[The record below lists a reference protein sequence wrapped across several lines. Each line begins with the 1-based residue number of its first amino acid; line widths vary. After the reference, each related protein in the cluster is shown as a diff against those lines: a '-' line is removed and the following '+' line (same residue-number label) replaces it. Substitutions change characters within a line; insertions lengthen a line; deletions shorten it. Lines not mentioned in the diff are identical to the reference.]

1 MDSLLN
7 STFKN
12 PLRNKMKK
20 NKFIIRIILLL
31 LVSNSSTYF
40 SQLPST
46 ILSYESYLKYVREN
60 NPIANRADNIKQ
72 YGELQYRA
80 AKGNF
85 DPFVSGN
92 YENKL
97 LNGTHYYSLV
107 NSSVKIPLFTSQN
120 LKLGYEYGT
129 GVNINP
135 EQFTSSFGLPYIGLE
150 AGLLQGLII
159 DYRRADL
166 MKSKEYVKYYNA
178 ETNNQINGV
187 LYEASVKY
195 FDWLFSL
202 RQVSL
207 NKYFLELAKQR
218 LKGIEALAEIGEK
231 PEMDTVE
238 AAILYQTRLLDYQ
251 NAQIEKQKQ
260 NNDLAIFHSPK
271 NTTNENI
278 EFQTLDSL
286 STIFI
291 KIKQSLIQNLY
302 LDTINNPIIS
312 KYQSLQK
319 VLEID
324 NRLKKEMIK
333 PRLNVNYNLLSYN
346 PYAFSPIYSSNN
358 YKWGIDLS
366 FPLFLRKAR
375 NEYKMSNI
383 NLTNNSLE
391 LQNKNN
397 ELIFKLNTLK
407 QSLLLLTE
415 QLENSERLVNFSKKL
430 VEAEKLKFYNGESSL
445 FLLNARENKWLDT
458 ELKFSEYQLK
468 FIKIVTTIIYLKG
481 TLNYQL

>member
-1 MDSLLN
+1 M
-7 STFKN
+7 
-12 PLRNKMKK
+12 
-20 NKFIIRIILLL
+20 
-31 LVSNSSTYF
+31 
-40 SQLPST
+40 
-46 ILSYESYLKYVREN
+46 E
-60 NPIANRADNIKQ
+60 
-72 YGELQYRA
+72 
-80 AKGNF
+80 
-85 DPFVSGN
+85 
-92 YENKL
+92 
-97 LNGTHYYSLV
+97 
-107 NSSVKIPLFTSQN
+107 
-120 LKLGYEYGT
+120 
-129 GVNINP
+129 
-135 EQFTSSFGLPYIGLE
+135 
-150 AGLLQGLII
+150 
-159 DYRRADL
+159 
-166 MKSKEYVKYYNA
+166 KE
-178 ETNNQINGV
+178 
-187 LYEASVKY
+187 
-195 FDWLFSL
+195 
-202 RQVSL
+202 
-207 NKYFLELAKQR
+207 
-218 LKGIEALAEIGEK
+218 
-231 PEMDTVE
+231 
-238 AAILYQTRLLDYQ
+238 
-251 NAQIEKQKQ
+251 
-260 NNDLAIFHSPK
+260 
-271 NTTNENI
+271 
-278 EFQTLDSL
+278 
-286 STIFI
+286 
-291 KIKQSLIQNLY
+291 
-302 LDTINNPIIS
+302 
-312 KYQSLQK
+312 LQK